1 MGTSKQR
8 ARPGTK
14 KKLAKTPTGIRGFD
28 ELSDGGL
35 PRGRPT
41 LVTGATGSGKTLLG
55 IEFLVRGARDY
66 GEPGVLMTFE
76 ESATDVTEN
85 VASLG
90 FDLAG
95 LEKNGLLVV
104 DAVRVDP
111 AEIVSTGAFDLDG
124 LFARLASA
132 VDQVDAKRVMLD
144 SIEVLF
150 GTLGNEGIVRGE
162 LTRLFRWL
170 KDRGLTA
177 VVTGE
182 RGREGQLTR
191 FGIEEYVSDCVIVLD
206 HRVTD
211 ELSTRRLRVAKYR
224 GSEHG
229 TNEYPF
235 LITDHGITVLPI
247 TSVGLAYGATTE
259 RVSTGMPQLDQML
272 GGGVFRGTTAM
283 VNGGAGTGKTTIAAQ
298 MIDAACARGERALFI
313 SFEESPDQLIRN
325 MGSVN
330 IDLLRWKKAG
340 LLQMWSERA
349 TTFGLESHLGRL
361 ERVLDETAPS
371 VVALDGMASLVH
383 TGSVN
388 EVTAAVTRELDMI
401 KARGITGVLTS
412 LTRDTDIETSTVAV
426 SSLVDTLLLVRNVE
440 SDGER
445 NRLLFVIKSRGT
457 EHSNQV
463 REFVLTEHGAELVE
477 VDVGPQGVV
486 TGSARVTLEA
496 GRREAAAKRRGDV
509 EQQRAA
515 LSRRSVEVDAQIAAL
530 RAQLADEAAT
540 LEQELAQE
548 ARQQDLR
555 SATYTELS
563 GAHGD
568 GAASR

>member
-1 MGTSKQR
+1 MGTLKQR
-8 ARPGTK
+8 ARSGTK

-76 ESATDVTEN
+76 ESATDVTAN

-95 LEKNGLLVV
+95 LEKNGLLVI

-191 FGIEEYVSDCVIVLD
+191 FGIEEYVSDCVIILD

-283 VNGGAGTGKTTIAAQ
+283 VTGGAGTGKTTIAAQ

-388 EVTAAVTRELDMI
+388 EVTATVTRELDMI

-496 GRREAAAKRRGDV
+496 GRREAAARRRGDV

-515 LSRRSVEVDAQIAAL
+515 LSRRSTEVDAQIAAL

-563 GAHGD
+563 TAHGD